1 MDLLTMGLI
10 LLVFAA
16 GTIIFAQ
23 RKELAHLRERIE
35 KLEAGPA
42 EEKWVIEARDKLET
56 QGAGKAVRYV
66 RNVTGMSQSE
76 AKQFVDGLGK
86 K

>member
-1 MDLLTMGLI
+1 MDLLTMGLF
-10 LLVFAA
+10 LVLFAA
-16 GTIIFAQ
+16 VAIIFAQ
-23 RKELAHLRERIE
+23 RKELAHLREKIE

-42 EEKWVIEARDKLET
+42 EEKWVVEARDKLET

-76 AKQFVDGLGK
+76 AKQFVGGLEK
-86 K
+86 E